1 MNNFIKKL
9 VSWFKKDKEKKFVS
23 GFYYSN
29 IDRKLIKTKIEIDKK
44 DYSPNIIY
52 VEISAVEMF
61 RVHKRAGNNVKR
73 KVLKFNKTSN
83 KDYSNSYVSA
93 GNNYILYYTK
103 NKNDIKLG
111 YVIHS
116 YSLDAF
122 GIMVSSEIIEL
133 YPIPDI
139 IIKNI
144 KYSPYK
150 FNHHWITNYIR
161 EEKSINIIGYCMYKK
176 LS

>member
-9 VSWFKKDKEKKFVS
+9 VSWFKKDREKKFVS
-23 GFYYSN
+23 GYYYNN

-61 RVHKRAGNNVKR
+61 RVYKRAGNNVKR
-73 KVLKFNKTSN
+73 KVLKFNKTCN

-93 GNNYILYYTK
+93 GDNYILYYTK
-103 NKNDIKLG
+103 NNNDLKLG

-116 YSLDAF
+116 YSFLD
-122 GIMVSSEIIEL
+122 GIIMNCEIVEL
-133 YPIPDI
+133 YPIPNI

-144 KYSPYK
+144 KYSSRYK
-150 FNHHWITNYIR
+150 FNHWITNYIR
-161 EEKSINIIGYCMYKK
+161 EEESISIIGYRMCIRN
-176 LS
+176 

>member
-9 VSWFKKDKEKKFVS
+9 VSWFKKDREKIFVS

-52 VEISAVEMF
+52 VEINAVEMF
-61 RVHKRAGNNVKR
+61 RVHKRAGSNVKR
-73 KVLKFNKTSN
+73 KVLKFNKTCN

-93 GNNYILYYTK
+93 GDNYILYYTK
-103 NKNDIKLG
+103 NKNDLKLG

-122 GIMVSSEIIEL
+122 GIMISSKIIEL
-133 YPIPDI
+133 YPIPNTI
-139 IIKNI
+139 IRNI
-144 KYSPYK
+144 KYSPQYK

-161 EEKSINIIGYCMYKK
+161 EEKSIHIIGYRVCIKN
-176 LS
+176 